1 MLLALAMFA
10 PMGLSVQAG
19 VRGLPA
25 ERIDG
30 ALALGGTGWQILRS
44 VVLPSALPEILTG
57 LRIAI
62 GVGWST
68 RVAAE
73 FIAATRGIGH
83 MILSAA
89 QRLATDAVFVGIG
102 TIAACA
108 HAFSLVMRLRERWL
122 LPWHGRV

>member
-1 MLLALAMFA
+1 MTLLTLAMFA
-10 PMGLSVQAG
+10 PMGLSAQAG

-25 ERIDG
+25 ERI
-30 ALALGGTGWQILRS
+30 GGTGWQILRS

-73 FIAATRGIGH
+73 LIAATRGIRH

-102 TIAACA
+102 TIAARA
-108 HAFSLVMRLRERWL
+108 HAFSLAMRLRERWL
-122 LPWHGRV
+122 LPWHGRG